1 MSTEIL
7 LDTTDRRFT
16 DKSVTN
22 DKSMQI
28 RFVEA
33 VSESITENAET
44 PTEGQES
51 VSNKSEDSLSKSLNR
66 KIVYHI
72 KQESNEIVIQVL
84 DGETGEVIR
93 EIPQQDFV
101 RLVDRSSNINKYLL
115 DETV

>member
-1 MSTEIL
+1 MAGL
-7 LDTTDRRFT
+7 LGGR
-16 DKSVTN
+16 
-22 DKSMQI
+22 
-28 RFVEA
+28 
-33 VSESITENAET
+33 
-44 PTEGQES
+44 QES

-101 RLVDRSSNINKYLL
+101 RLVDRSSNINKHLL